1 MEEVEGL
8 TESSEETIHEHAHSG
23 PKWASW
29 VALSTALLAAL
40 AAISGSL
47 SSHNE
52 TEAMLNRVAASNKW
66 NYYQAKGNK
75 GEVAEA
81 TNNMLL
87 ADGKPANPDL
97 LDQIARDKDKQ
108 EKASEEATELDTESG
123 IELKRHET
131 FSYGV
136 TLFQVAIAIS
146 AISILTKKR
155 RYWGV
160 SLVFGA
166 GGLFFLIF
174 GLLQYLKH

>member
-1 MEEVEGL
+1 M
-8 TESSEETIHEHAHSG
+8 
-23 PKWASW
+23 
-29 VALSTALLAAL
+29 

-52 TEAMLNRVAASNKW
+52 TEATLNRVAASDQW
-66 NYYQAKGNK
+66 NYYQAKGIKLKEDEDSDKLNVEIAK
-75 GEVAEA
+75 VQA
-81 TNNMLL
+81 LL
-87 ADGKPANPDL
+87 AAKPGKQVPSAAAPAPTASELADNV
-97 LDQIARDKDKQ
+97 ARYKEEQEKIKDK
-108 EKASEEATELDTESG
+108 ATELNTESD

-160 SLVFGA
+160 SLLFGA